1 MTDPAG
7 PHPRNRTRFVSS
19 LYQLQQHID
28 DGSYLA
34 HTARRDLA
42 RLRRSIGGP
51 TQQIQAYEIIFRHDP
66 PTAEQEVWLL
76 VAGLFGVHPQT
87 RPAPDNHDSL
97 GRSLRRLALAR
108 GLNQRPQRDA
118 ADESSPIDRRFTH
131 LLSIGPDA
139 LPHYLR
145 QCLQLLRTENI
156 AVNYY
161 RLADDLV
168 TLFSADEQR
177 RHRTRLRWARDYYA
191 TPHNSTTPDNAPRS
205 TA

>member
-7 PHPRNRTRFVSS
+7 PPPRPRTRFVSS
-19 LYQLQQHID
+19 LYRLQEHID
-28 DGSYLA
+28 GGGYLA
-34 HTARRDLA
+34 HAARRDLA
-42 RLRRSIGGP
+42 RLRRSLGGP
-51 TQQIQAYEIIFRHDP
+51 TQQMQAYEIVFRHDP
-66 PTAEQEVWLL
+66 PLVEQEVWLL
-76 VAGLFGVHPQT
+76 VAGLFGVHPQS
-87 RPAPDNHDSL
+87 RPAPDNRESL
-97 GRSLRRLALAR
+97 GRSVRRLAVAR
-108 GLNQRPQRDA
+108 GLGSATGDGA
-118 ADESSPIDRRFTH
+118 AEESSPIDRRFTH

-145 QCLQLLRTENI
+145 QCLQLLRAANI

-168 TLFSADEQR
+168 ALFSTDDQR

-191 TPHNSTTPDNAPRS
+191 PPHRSPTPDNSPRS